1 MRTVSKQD
9 LEKKINQ
16 KCTQVNAVLHTKV
29 DYLFRR
35 LTKVEL
41 GIIFSTCVRPKP
53 RQTYHTLMSMKQL
66 PLESVCICNVPNI
79 SPSRYVAFVFSIEL
93 MSIKKI
99 TNRMNRSYL
108 PTNNAKNGV
117 SVSHTLITD

>member
-1 MRTVSKQD
+1 MMRTVSKQD

-41 GIIFSTCVRPKP
+41 DTYYFFHVRPSK
-53 RQTYHTLMSMKQL
+53 TETNL
-66 PLESVCICNVPNI
+66 PHVNVNEAVTP
-79 SPSRYVAFVFSIEL
+79 
-93 MSIKKI
+93 
-99 TNRMNRSYL
+99 
-108 PTNNAKNGV
+108 
-117 SVSHTLITD
+117 